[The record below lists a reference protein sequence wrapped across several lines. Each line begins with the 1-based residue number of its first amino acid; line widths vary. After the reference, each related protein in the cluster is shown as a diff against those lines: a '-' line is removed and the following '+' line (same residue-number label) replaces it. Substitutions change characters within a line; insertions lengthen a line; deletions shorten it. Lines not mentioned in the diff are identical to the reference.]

1 MPNSYNGSI
10 NDSDSFG
17 RGSIPWFGANSKSNM
32 YFTIDKTFA
41 PKDVGLAAAII

>member
-1 MPNSYNGSI
+1 MGS
-10 NDSDSFG
+10 
-17 RGSIPWFGANSKSNM
+17 GSIPLSGANSESNM